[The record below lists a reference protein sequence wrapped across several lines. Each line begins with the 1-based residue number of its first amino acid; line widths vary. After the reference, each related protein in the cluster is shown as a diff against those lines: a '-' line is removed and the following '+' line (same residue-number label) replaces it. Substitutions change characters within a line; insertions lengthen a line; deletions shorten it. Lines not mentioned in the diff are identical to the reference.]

1 MVRSEI
7 EKDVILSL
15 TKDERA
21 GTNANPDT
29 DTSFDRLRMRFLN
42 AMKEAVR

>member
-1 MVRSEI
+1 MVRLSE
-7 EKDVILSL
+7 KQGLILSL

-21 GTNANPDT
+21 GKNVNPNT
-29 DTSFDRLRMRFLN
+29 DTSLDRLRMRFLN